1 VHVKSRAP
9 LERQQLA
16 SIRAGWTR
24 RSLGCGSGSREMT
37 VVGCCTIAHGKT
49 NSSLDAIFYTES
61 FLDLSESTDMVL
73 LRPVKVKSNA
83 VMIRHNFPYVRRR
96 RIRIHRQSKHLQQI
110 ILIFVLGGEGG
121 GGTRA
126 WSGDRS
132 GVKTSAN
139 EVQSKSVCWR

>member
-1 VHVKSRAP
+1 
-9 LERQQLA
+9 
-16 SIRAGWTR
+16 
-24 RSLGCGSGSREMT
+24 MT

-49 NSSLDAIFYTES
+49 ISSLDAIFYTES

-110 ILIFVLGGEGG
+110 ILIFVLEAKAAAELELGQ
-121 GGTRA
+121 GTDPESRLVRTRC
-126 WSGDRS
+126 SRNPS
-132 GVKTSAN
+132 VGVKSLAVEGTAVAHVVDAAFS
-139 EVQSKSVCWR
+139 ELEQSLRLASREP